1 MAGRGSGIG
10 LSFQGGLGTPGTSG
24 PSNSSLRTAN
34 AGQVYADNTGKG
46 GFPGM
51 SQMETHHWLWI
62 LVVLEIGL
70 LALLR
75 GVVFKQYHGG

>member
-10 LSFQGGLGTPGTSG
+10 LGFQGGLGARGLAG
-24 PSNSSLRTAN
+24 PSSTTLRTAN

-75 GVVFKQYHGG
+75 GIVLKSYHGG